1 MRWLYIIL
9 FLLISSGLLALFG
22 VRLSDF
28 VAILYSGGKR
38 VTLGEEL
45 DVLLGTPRKGF
56 FGQSYEL
63 EQMLA
68 STGRVGKFET
78 IKRLS
83 LILAAVGAALALL
96 LDNPFLVP
104 VLGAGMALVPIWYIR
119 STAGA
124 YKKHLNEELETAI
137 STVTT
142 SYLRT
147 DNILQA
153 VAENI
158 GYMQPP
164 IKSHFEEFLTES
176 EMLNANM
183 VSAINTL
190 KMKIPNRIFHEWA
203 NTLIQ
208 CQADRT
214 MKQTLPNIVQKF
226 SAVRVVQ
233 AELESML
240 AGPKREAITM
250 MFLVICNVPLLYFLN
265 KDWFNTLIF
274 TTPGKFALALCGGI
288 ILYALA
294 KILKLSKPIEY
305 GG

>member
-1 MRWLYIIL
+1 MQWLNLIL
-9 FLLISSGLLALFG
+9 FLLLSSGLFSLLG
-22 VRLSDF
+22 VRMNDFLVVIFDNRRKVTLSD
-28 VAILYSGGKR
+28 
-38 VTLGEEL
+38 EL
-45 DVLLGTPRKGF
+45 DVLLGMSRKGF

-68 STGRVGKFET
+68 ATGRSGKFET
-78 IKRLS
+78 LKRLA
-83 LILAAVGAALALL
+83 LILAAVGAVLALL
-96 LDNPFLVP
+96 LDNPFMVP
-104 VLGAGMALVPIWYIR
+104 VLGAGMAFIPIWYIR

-158 GYMQPP
+158 SYMQPP

-214 MKQTLPNIVQKF
+214 MKQTLPSIVQKF
-226 SAVRVVQ
+226 SAVRIVQ
-233 AELESML
+233 AELDAIIS
-240 AGPKREAITM
+240 GPRREAITM

-265 KDWFNTLIF
+265 KDWFHTLIY
-274 TTPGKFALALCGGI
+274 TTPGKLAMALCGGI
-288 ILYALA
+288 ILFALA
-294 KILKLSKPIEY
+294 KIMKLSKPVEY

>member
-1 MRWLYIIL
+1 MQWLNLIL
-9 FLLISSGLLALFG
+9 FLLLTSGFFSLLG
-22 VRLSDF
+22 VRMNDFLMVLFDNRRKVTLSD
-28 VAILYSGGKR
+28 
-38 VTLGEEL
+38 EL
-45 DVLLGTPRKGF
+45 DVLLGMPRKGF

-68 STGRVGKFET
+68 ATGRAGKFEML
-78 IKRLS
+78 KRLA
-83 LILAAVGAALALL
+83 LILAAVGAVLALL
-96 LDNPFLVP
+96 LDNPFMVP
-104 VLGAGMALVPIWYIR
+104 VLAAGMAFIPIWYIR

-214 MKQTLPNIVQKF
+214 MKQTLPSIVQKF
-226 SAVRVVQ
+226 SAVRIVQ
-233 AELESML
+233 AELDAIIS
-240 AGPKREAITM
+240 GPRREAITM

-265 KDWFNTLIF
+265 KDWFHTLIY
-274 TTPGKFALALCGGI
+274 TTPGKLAMALCGGI
-288 ILYALA
+288 ILFALA
-294 KILKLSKPIEY
+294 KIMKLSKPVEY

>member
-1 MRWLYIIL
+1 M
-9 FLLISSGLLALFG
+9 
-22 VRLSDF
+22 
-28 VAILYSGGKR
+28 
-38 VTLGEEL
+38 
-45 DVLLGTPRKGF
+45 
-56 FGQSYEL
+56 
-63 EQMLA
+63 A
-68 STGRVGKFET
+68 STGRAGKLEML
-78 IKRLS
+78 KRLA
-83 LILAAVGAALALL
+83 LIMAAVGAVFALL

-104 VLGAGMALVPIWYIR
+104 VLGAGMAFIPIWYIR

-137 STVTT
+137 STITT

-176 EMLNANM
+176 EMLTANM

-214 MKQTLPNIVQKF
+214 MKQTLPSIVQKF

-240 AGPKREAITM
+240 AGPRRETITM
-250 MFLVICNVPLLYFLN
+250 MFLVVCNVPLLYFLN
-265 KDWFNTLIF
+265 KDWFHTLIY
-274 TTPGKFALALCGGI
+274 TTPGKLAMALCGGI
-288 ILYALA
+288 ILFALA
-294 KILKLSKPIEY
+294 NIMKLSKPIEY

>member
-1 MRWLYIIL
+1 MQWLNIIL
-9 FLLISSGLLALFG
+9 FLLITSGLFSLLG
-22 VRLSDF
+22 VRLNDF
-28 VAILYSGGKR
+28 LFVLFDSRRK
-38 VTLGEEL
+38 VTLSDEL
-45 DVLLGTPRKGF
+45 DVLLGMPRKGF

-68 STGRVGKFET
+68 ATGRAEKFEML
-78 IKRLS
+78 KRLA
-83 LILAAVGAALALL
+83 LILAAVGVVLALL
-96 LDNPFLVP
+96 LDNPFMVP
-104 VLGAGMALVPIWYIR
+104 VMGAGMAFIPIWYIR

-137 STVTT
+137 STITT

-214 MKQTLPNIVQKF
+214 MKQTLPSIVQKF

-233 AELESML
+233 AELEAML
-240 AGPKREAITM
+240 SGPKREAITM
-250 MFLVICNVPLLYFLN
+250 MFLVVCNVPLLYFLN
-265 KDWFNTLIF
+265 KDWFHTLIY
-274 TTPGKFALALCGGI
+274 TTPGKLAMALCGGI
-288 ILYALA
+288 ILFALA
-294 KILKLSKPIEY
+294 KIMKLSKPIEY

>member
-1 MRWLYIIL
+1 MQWIHIII
-9 FLLISSGLLALFG
+9 FLLVSSGLLSLLG
-22 VRLSDF
+22 VRLNDF
-28 VAILYSGGKR
+28 LAVLFKNGRK
-38 VTLGEEL
+38 VTLSDEL

-68 STGRVGKFET
+68 STGRAGKFET
-78 IKRLS
+78 LKRLA
-83 LILAAVGAALALL
+83 LIMAAVGAVFALL
-96 LDNPFLVP
+96 LDNPFLMP
-104 VLGAGMALVPIWYIR
+104 VLGAGMAFIPIWYIR

-137 STVTT
+137 STITT

-158 GYMQPP
+158 SYMQPP

-176 EMLNANM
+176 EMLTANM
-183 VSAINTL
+183 VSALNTL

-203 NTLIQ
+203 NSLIQ

-214 MKQTLPNIVQKF
+214 MKQTLPSIVQKF

-250 MFLVICNVPLLYFLN
+250 MFLVVCNVPLLYFLN
-265 KDWFNTLIF
+265 KDWFHTLIY
-274 TTPGKFALALCGGI
+274 TTPGKLAMALCGGI
-288 ILYALA
+288 ILFALA
-294 KILKLSKPIEY
+294 KIMKLSKPVEY

>member
-1 MRWLYIIL
+1 MQWLNIIL
-9 FLLISSGLLALFG
+9 FLLLTSGLFSLLD
-22 VRLSDF
+22 VRLNDF
-28 VAILYSGGKR
+28 MMILFDNRRK
-38 VTLGEEL
+38 VTLSDEL
-45 DVLLGTPRKGF
+45 DVLLGMPRKGF

-63 EQMLA
+63 EQMLVA
-68 STGRVGKFET
+68 TGRAEKFEML
-78 IKRLS
+78 KRLA
-83 LILAAVGAALALL
+83 LILAAVGAVLALL
-96 LDNPFLVP
+96 LDNPFMVP
-104 VLGAGMALVPIWYIR
+104 VLGAGMACIPIWYIR

-137 STVTT
+137 STITT

-158 GYMQPP
+158 SYMQPP

-183 VSAINTL
+183 VSALNTL

-214 MKQTLPNIVQKF
+214 MKQTLPSIVQKF

-250 MFLVICNVPLLYFLN
+250 MFLVVCNVPLLYFLN
-265 KDWFNTLIF
+265 KDWFHTLIY
-274 TTPGKFALALCGGI
+274 TTPGKLAMALCGGI
-288 ILYALA
+288 ILFALA
-294 KILKLSKPIEY
+294 KIMKLSKPVEY

>member
-1 MRWLYIIL
+1 MQWLNIIL
-9 FLLISSGLLALFG
+9 FLLLASGLFSLLG
-22 VRLSDF
+22 VRLNDF
-28 VAILYSGGKR
+28 MLLLFDNRRK
-38 VTLGEEL
+38 VTLSDEL
-45 DVLLGTPRKGF
+45 DVLLGMPRKGF

-68 STGRVGKFET
+68 ATGRAEKFEA
-78 IKRLS
+78 IKRLA
-83 LILAAVGAALALL
+83 LILAAVGAVLALL
-96 LDNPFLVP
+96 LDNPFMVP
-104 VLGAGMALVPIWYIR
+104 VLGAGMACIPIWYIR

-137 STVTT
+137 STITT

-158 GYMQPP
+158 SYMQPP

-214 MKQTLPNIVQKF
+214 MKQTLPSIVQKF

-250 MFLVICNVPLLYFLN
+250 MFLVVCNVPLLYFLN
-265 KDWFNTLIF
+265 KDWFHTLVY
-274 TTPGKFALALCGGI
+274 TTPGKFAMALCGGI
-288 ILYALA
+288 ILFALA
-294 KILKLSKPIEY
+294 KIMKLSKPIEY